1 MAEEKDDILDDVN
14 TDGISEETL
23 RIMKSNL
30 SNMSA
35 PTIDTSAIDEQI
47 KKLSTPAS
55 SSVYDKQAALYRM
68 QGSGRVLQRQK
79 NLELLYRPAL
89 ELYKARKALSDSEF
103 NARMEKLPDYD
114 DTNIFGEQTN
124 TTIPLADNIK
134 SISNKLKEDYRL
146 ISNLNPNVPLY
157 DEVRK
162 RIEKNEK
169 IIVNYDAVNKKLFD
183 IRNGRDRDT
192 GEEIARI
199 PVSEWDGSLDDQ
211 EQEMWKDIYSGN
223 GSNIKEID
231 GNLFWVDPITKEKID
246 LRYIGDSPTQIN
258 GAAVNAYVLHGGTV
272 AAYANEGGDLDTYQY
287 IAKVE
292 ASLNNIRKLR
302 PDQIKSLIF
311 TGYDIDPDDVYGG
324 PRTTEFLEK
333 VVEITFAD
341 EIKKAMDEES
351 DPDKKENAKQTF
363 IVNKINEM
371 KKLSVIDETLYKDE
385 NGKSVSLKKL
395 FLRYQKREDRKV
407 IQQAIDARAE
417 FDLSGDDIDEGEDI
431 IVGSV
436 NVTKLNANSFYRV
449 FQETENTG
457 KKILEQLLPDEYMIK
472 DAGGAKDKLKIYK
485 NNQFIGEFDLDYDG
499 ENQIEFAKGEAME
512 FLRKVPD
519 IKFFNEVIEPTEID
533 NNLKTSFLSLP
544 GLKEII
550 KKSVND
556 GTLTADMIRKAFK
569 KIQEKQNIKVLVNE
583 NGIIEGKVTP
593 KAFNQVFA
601 DLQEKE
607 KIDLGYNTKTFP
619 N

>member
-211 EQEMWKDIYSGN
+211 EQQMWKDIYSGN

-324 PRTTEFLEK
+324 PKTTEFLNQVIE
-333 VVEITFAD
+333 TTYAD
-341 EIKKAMDEES
+341 EIKKAMDQEP
-351 DPDKKENAKQTF
+351 DTDKKENAKQTF

-436 NVTKLNANSFYRV
+436 NVTKLNANTFYRV